1 MSYPILTRGS
11 QSKIDSTPIEDGKL
25 RFGIDSGRLFV
36 DSKNARVEITDFVKG
51 LSYQEII
58 SLQSPLRKLYLST
71 DTHQILMYN
80 FYTEK
85 WEIFGSA
92 DVCITNLKFLDDGS
106 LLVTFGANGETKIV
120 KNEKITSDISEM
132 QTTIQTLTEEV
143 KNLKTTIDNLSNKI
157 SSMENILNKY
167 QSAIEIVESV

>member
-11 QSKIDSTPIEDGKL
+11 QSEIDSTPIEDGKL

-36 DSKNARVEITDFVKG
+36 DSKYARVEITDFVKG

-85 WEIFGSA
+85 WEIFGAA
-92 DVCITNLKFLDDGS
+92 DVCITNLEFLEDGS
-106 LLVTFGANGETKIV
+106 LSITFGANSETKIV
-120 KNEKITSDISEM
+120 KNNKVSNDIIEM
-132 QTTIQTLTEEV
+132 QNIIQKLTDRIISLE
-143 KNLKTTIDNLSNKI
+143 NRLS
-157 SSMENILNKY
+157 KY
-167 QSAIEIVESV
+167 ESAIEIVEDV